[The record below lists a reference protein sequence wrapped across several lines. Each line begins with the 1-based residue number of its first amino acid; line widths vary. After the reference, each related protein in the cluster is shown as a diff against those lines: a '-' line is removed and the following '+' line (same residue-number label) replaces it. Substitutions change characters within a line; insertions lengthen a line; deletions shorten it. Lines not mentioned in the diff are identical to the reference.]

1 MLSLLTLSGV
11 GFMVVMAYAMISMEE
26 ISLYAQ
32 RSAGS
37 LSETARKESTTA
49 LLQLSK
55 HHLVTIAEGQAAIT
69 DINLRNIPGKLDTL
83 SLVYVKQGNA
93 VDKSLPADNDGISYS
108 RPEDLR
114 SKCSYNSGGTTPSD
128 SAIRNFSMM
137 FDYLR
142 NIYQTS
148 DVIDS
153 VSLISPGGEFI
164 RYPWA
169 DIPQR
174 YDLRELPWFA
184 LAKKTTDAVW
194 SEPYYSA
201 GTSNLIVTCA
211 KAIRDGKGRLIAISA
226 IDVNIKSLV
235 KVSIDPRY
243 QDNVT
248 AFIID
253 REGYIIGSRGMSRKS
268 DWKSAVL
275 RQNILNSYE
284 PGMIEAG
291 RKMMAGESS
300 ITYLRDT
307 PDKMSKFVAYAPIPV
322 VCWSFGIIMS
332 EEIIKKPVIDTA
344 YLLNNQL
351 AIQSN
356 FLQNDIRG
364 RFRGFMLIAIFFL
377 GGTVLVLLWL
387 TDLITRPLEKLIK
400 ATNDFDSGNYNS
412 TVKIPSSDEIGVLA
426 RNFNKMLAGLKQ
438 YIQKNEEIIAASNKV
453 ENELNIAAGIQ
464 QAMLP
469 QKFNTLYGHENVT
482 LDALIVPSEKISG
495 DFYDYTL
502 ISPELLHFYIGDVSD
517 KGIPAAIF
525 MTRIRTLLAA
535 AAINSNSPA
544 LIISRVNDEMR
555 RKNESCMFAAIWYAV
570 VDLKT
575 RELCFCNAG
584 YNPPF
589 IAHGEGDFLLHRNTV
604 PTTPVGAFHPEET
617 LYTEQHLTLDEGF
630 SCFLYSDSIVETGGR
645 DGEHFGQQ
653 RLARLLN
660 SMKYDSCSRVINA
673 VQQGISVF
681 SENTPP
687 QDDIAMMMIRIK
699 TPGSETT

>member
-1 MLSLLTLSGV
+1 MLSLLTLSGA

-32 RSAGS
+32 RSAGN

-55 HHLVTIAEGQAAIT
+55 RHLVTIAEGQAAIT
-69 DINLRNIPGKLDTL
+69 DINLRNIPGKLETL

-93 VDKSLPADNDGISYS
+93 PGKPLPADNGDISYS
-108 RPEDLR
+108 RPDDLR
-114 SKCSYNSGGTTPSD
+114 SKCSYHSGGTALSN

-142 NIYQTS
+142 NIYQTT

-153 VSLISPGGEFI
+153 VSLVSPGGEFI

-174 YDLRELPWFA
+174 YDLREQPWFA

-211 KAIRDGKGRLIAISA
+211 QAIRDAKGRLIGISA

-268 DWKSAVL
+268 DWKNAVL
-275 RQNILNSYE
+275 RQNILNSSE

-300 ITYLRDT
+300 ITYLRDAF
-307 PDKMSKFVAYAPIPV
+307 DKTSKFVAYAPIPGV
-322 VCWSFGIIMS
+322 GWSFGIIMS
-332 EEIIKKPVIDTA
+332 EENIKKPVIDTA

-364 RFRGFMLIAIFFL
+364 RLRGFMLIAIFFL

-387 TDLITRPLEKLIK
+387 SDLITRPLEKLIK

-412 TVKIPSSDEIGVLA
+412 TVKIPSHDEIGVLA
-426 RNFNKMLAGLKQ
+426 RNFNKMLAGLKD
-438 YIQKNEEIIAASNKV
+438 YMRKNEEIIAAGNKV

-469 QKFNTLYGHENVT
+469 QKFNTLYGHEDVT
-482 LDALIVPSEKISG
+482 VDALIVPSEKISG

-535 AAINSNSPA
+535 AAITSNSPA
-544 LIISRVNDEMR
+544 SIISRVNDEMR

-584 YNPPF
+584 YNAPF
-589 IAHGEGDFLLHRNTV
+589 ISHGEGDFVLHRNTA
-604 PTTPVGAFHPEET
+604 PTTPVGAFCPEET
-617 LYTEQHLTLDEGF
+617 LYTEQRLTLDEGF
-630 SCFLYSDSIVETGGR
+630 SCFLYSDSIVETAGR
-645 DGEHFGQQ
+645 EGEHFGQQ

-660 SMKYDSCSRVINA
+660 SMKYDSCPSVINA
-673 VQQGISVF
+673 VQQGICVF

-699 TPGSETT
+699 SPASEKT